1 LSAHA
6 APARPAGPP
15 FVATLARV
23 ASQSWLALA
32 VAAAITAVCFGA
44 TEGIE
49 TTDGIG
55 LVPNTVVQMSFTI
68 GAGVLVAAA
77 AAFRSKGTG
86 RLWGLGCAAALFAL
100 AIYTAF
106 SLIWSVDPANSWI
119 EANRTFA
126 YAATF
131 AGAVAAVRLVG
142 HRWRSVIA
150 GVLLATIAVSIY
162 ALASKVF
169 PASLDASDVYA
180 RISQPFGYWNAVGV
194 TAALGVVPCL
204 WLGARR
210 EGHGVLNALA
220 APALTA
226 LIVTLMLSYSR
237 GALVAA
243 IVGAALWFVFVPLR
257 LRALAVLAVGG
268 LAAAPVVIWTY
279 RQPLLTDDH
288 VVLGSR
294 TFWGHRLGV
303 VLVAA
308 LIAAFVAA
316 ILLRFAAERWPLT
329 AASRRRLGIAVLVAL
344 ALVPF
349 AVVGVL
355 AHSQRGFTGSISH
368 GWNTLTNPN
377 ATQPVTNPGRLVDA
391 SNDHALYWS
400 YALDVFRTSPAFGAG
415 AGAYPIADQRF
426 MTGPALAMQAHSYVF
441 QTLADLGIV
450 GLALSLL
457 LAGAWLAGARR
468 AIGPLRPR
476 APGADVAERIGM
488 VTLAAVV
495 VTFTIHSA
503 TDWTWFVPGDAI
515 VALWCAGWVVG
526 RGPVAVRMPRLSL
539 RAASAARPLAIVA
552 AVVALAIGF
561 ATAWAQWQPLRS
573 EQAADAGNIAL
584 GNAQTALSNRETAT
598 GQRELA
604 IARQDELTAISRN
617 PLDITPL
624 SALGYVYAFAGQD
637 KLAHATFLREV
648 RLQPSNTNAWQDLA
662 QYYSAVG
669 NYAGATDALGTAL
682 YLAPQQPDLNRQ
694 YLETLTQASAQ
705 H

>member
-6 APARPAGPP
+6 APVRPSGPP
-15 FVATLARV
+15 FVAALGRV
-23 ASQSWLALA
+23 ASDSWLAVA
-32 VAAAITAVCFGA
+32 IAAAVCAVCFGA

-55 LVPNTVVQMSFTI
+55 LVPNTVVQMSLTV
-68 GAGVLVAAA
+68 GAGVLIAAA
-77 AAFRSKGTG
+77 AALRPRGAG
-86 RLWGLGCAAALFAL
+86 RLWGMGCAAALFAL
-100 AIYTAF
+100 GIYTAF

-119 EANRTFA
+119 EANRSFA

-131 AGAVAAVRLVG
+131 AGAVAAVRLIG

-150 GVLLATIAVSIY
+150 GVLLATIAVSLY

-169 PASLDASDVYA
+169 PASLDAADVYA
-180 RISQPFGYWNAVGV
+180 RISQPFGYWNAVGL

-210 EGHGVLNALA
+210 EGHGVLSALA
-220 APALTA
+220 APALCA

-237 GALVAA
+237 GALIAAA
-243 IVGAALWFVFVPLR
+243 IGAALWFVLVPLR
-257 LRALAVLAVGG
+257 LRAVAVLAIGA

-288 VVLGSR
+288 VALGSR
-294 TFWGHRLGV
+294 TFWGHRFGLI
-303 VLVAA
+303 LAAA
-308 LIAAFVAA
+308 LVAAFVAA
-316 ILLRFAAERWPLT
+316 VLARFAADRWPLS
-329 AASRRRLGIAVLVAL
+329 AAARRRLGIALLVAL

-349 AVVGVL
+349 AAAGVL
-355 AHSQRGFTGSISH
+355 AHSQRGLGGSISH
-368 GWNTLTNPN
+368 AWNTLTNPH

-400 YALDVFRTSPAFGAG
+400 YALDVFRTSPAIGAG

-441 QTLADLGIV
+441 QTLADLGLV
-450 GLALSLL
+450 GLALSLVVV
-457 LAGAWLAGARR
+457 GAWLVASLR

-476 APGADVAERIGM
+476 APGADVAERIGI

-495 VTFTIHSA
+495 VTFTVHSA

-515 VALWCAGWVVG
+515 VGLFCAGWVAG
-526 RGPVAVRMPRLSL
+526 RGPIGPRMPRLSL
-539 RAASAARPLAIVA
+539 RGLSAARPLAIA
-552 AVVALAIGF
+552 AALAALAIAF
-561 ATAWAQWQPLRS
+561 LTAWAQWQPLRS
-573 EQAADAGNIAL
+573 EQATDAGNIAL
-584 GNAQTALSNRETAT
+584 GNAQSAITNGDTAQGR
-598 GQRELA
+598 RELA
-604 IARQDELTAISRN
+604 IARQDELTAIARN

-637 KLAHATFLREV
+637 NLAHATFLREV

-669 NYAGATDALGTAL
+669 DYAAATDALGTAL
-682 YLAPQQPDLNRQ
+682 YLAPQQPDLKRQ
-694 YLETLTQASAQ
+694 YLETLTQASAR

>member
-1 LSAHA
+1 MSAHA
-6 APARPAGPP
+6 APVRPAGPP
-15 FVATLARV
+15 FVAALARF
-23 ASQSWLALA
+23 ASDSWLAVA
-32 VAAAITAVCFGA
+32 IAAAITAICFGA

-55 LVPNTVVQMSFTI
+55 LVPNTVLQMSLTI

-77 AAFRSKGTG
+77 AGLRARSSG
-86 RLWGLGCAAALFAL
+86 RLWGVGSAAALFAL

-131 AGAVAAVRLVG
+131 AGAVAAVRLIG
-142 HRWRSVIA
+142 HRWRSVLA
-150 GVLLATIAVSIY
+150 GVLLATVAVSLY

-169 PASLDASDVYA
+169 PASLDLADPYA

-194 TAALGVVPCL
+194 TAALGIVPCL

-210 EGHGVLNALA
+210 EGHGVVNALA
-220 APALTA
+220 APALCA

-237 GALVAA
+237 GALIAA
-243 IVGAALWFVFVPLR
+243 VVGAALWFVLVPLR

-288 VVLGSR
+288 VVIGSR
-294 TFWGHRLGV
+294 TFWGHRLGLI
-303 VLVAA
+303 LVAA
-308 LIAAFVAA
+308 LVAAFVAA
-316 ILLRFAAERWPLT
+316 VLVRFAAERWPLS
-329 AASRRRLGIAVLVAL
+329 APARRRLGIAVLVAL

-349 AVVGVL
+349 AALGVL
-355 AHSQRGFTGSISH
+355 AHSQRGLGGSISH

-377 ATQPVTNPGRLVDA
+377 STQPVTNPGRLIDA

-400 YALDVFRTSPAFGAG
+400 YALDVFRTSPMVGAG

-441 QTLADLGIV
+441 QTLADLGLV
-450 GLALSLL
+450 GLGLSLL
-457 LAGAWLAGARR
+457 LAGAWLAAGLR

-476 APGADVAERIGM
+476 APGADVAERIGI

-515 VALWCAGWVVG
+515 IALVCAGWVAG
-526 RGPVAVRMPRLSL
+526 RGPIGQRLTRLPL
-539 RAASAARPLAIVA
+539 RALGAARPLAIA
-552 AVVALAIGF
+552 AALAALAIGF
-561 ATAWAQWQPLRS
+561 VTAWAQWQPLRS
-573 EQAADAGNIAL
+573 EQATNAGNVAL
-584 GNAQTALSNRETAT
+584 GNAAIAISNHDMAL
-598 GQRELA
+598 GHREL
-604 IARQDELTAISRN
+604 
-617 PLDITPL
+617 P
-624 SALGYVYAFAGQD
+624 
-637 KLAHATFLREV
+637 AHART
-648 RLQPSNTNAWQDLA
+648 S
-662 QYYSAVG
+662 
-669 NYAGATDALGTAL
+669 
-682 YLAPQQPDLNRQ
+682 
-694 YLETLTQASAQ
+694 
-705 H
+705 